1 MRKEWLIAAVIFGAL
16 GGYALSPLPSFAFQT
31 ADQRERIAA
40 PVVNPAPAKQ
50 HQR

>member
-16 GGYALSPLPSFAFQT
+16 GGYALSPLPSFAFHT
-31 ADQRERIAA
+31 ADQRGRIAEPA
-40 PVVNPAPAKQ
+40 VNATPSRP